1 MLLTDLSLF
10 SIMGLFI
17 LIFSGEYMLTARES
31 ETLDIIKSFIDKKG
45 YSPTTGE
52 IAEYL
57 GISSRGVV
65 YRYLKSLEKAELI
78 DLIPSK
84 RRNIVLRSRKASNIN
99 INIVGTIAAGKP
111 IEAISEH
118 DELDITKL
126 FLKPGRYALRVKGD
140 SMIEDGIFD
149 GDVVV
154 CEKSNVAENNQV
166 VVALIDGEFA
176 TLKRIRFKSPN
187 KILLEPANKSHTVQ
201 EYDASRVNI
210 QGVLIGLLRLNC

>member
-1 MLLTDLSLF
+1 
-10 SIMGLFI
+10 
-17 LIFSGEYMLTARES
+17 MLTARES
-31 ETLDIIKSFIDKKG
+31 ETLDIIKSFIEKKG

-52 IAEYL
+52 IAKYL

-65 YRYLKSLEKAELI
+65 YRYLKALEKAEFI
-78 DLIPSK
+78 DLMPSK
-84 RRNIVLRSRKASNIN
+84 RRNIVLRKASNIN
-99 INIVGTIAAGKP
+99 ITIVGTIAAGKP

-187 KILLEPANKSHTVQ
+187 KILLEPANKSHKVQ
-201 EYDASRVNI
+201 EYDANRVNV